1 MPPNDARAALVATFR
16 AIWKDLNTPE
26 ESLLEYADDIIE
38 ALAAEGYRI
47 SDMESPVKTEHL
59 EAIVDAHAQRIAT
72 LERALRGGMPDLTGK
87 LMVEIP
93 CRDAC
98 SSGSIS
104 ILVNSVEGDWRR
116 TQRCERCK
124 GAGVEHITPEAY
136 CELRDEHPP
145 AKEHAD
151 ADTPS

>member
-1 MPPNDARAALVATFR
+1 MPPNNDARAALAAAMQYVFR
-16 AIWKDLNTPE
+16 EGGPLYTEDEGYDAII
-26 ESLLEYADDIIE
+26 A

-72 LERALRGGMPDLTGK
+72 LERALRGEMPDLTGK